1 MKQYLNLLLV
11 CLVFFTNKVKAEDYQ
26 SLFEQNIQLV
36 YGSQK
41 TSFKGQALK
50 GKRNGM
56 GILPMKNGAFYF
68 GDFSQND
75 ISGIGMMISP
85 KQNINNC
92 LECFVYAGNWK
103 SNKKNGFGRCY
114 DIEGKLIY
122 EGQFEND
129 KPKGVYPS
137 DFSNETSSFSILTL
151 ESGNI
156 FIGEIVDGF
165 PNGIASLVFQSGD
178 VLIASF
184 KDGKQ
189 KGIGL
194 YLHQDGKWE
203 TMNIKDGNYV
213 VVSSSENYKNIDEE
227 RKRIQKRIW
236 NDALNELSDLATS
249 TISLVGDFMSI
260 KNGDSSNTD
269 DIDSTST
276 TSEDSGSSKKRSTR
290 KWVSCDTCKGTGV
303 CRGCNGTGKY
313 SLTKD
318 GKCHEC
324 RPVGSGKCGTCK
336 GKKGSYVN

>member
-1 MKQYLNLLLV
+1 MKQFFSLLLV
-11 CLVFFTNKVKAEDYQ
+11 CLVLFSNKVQAEDYK

-36 YGSQK
+36 YGSSK
-41 TSFKGQALK
+41 ASFKGQALK

-56 GILPMKNGAFYF
+56 GILPIKTGTFYF

-75 ISGIGMMISP
+75 ISGLGMMISL

-92 LECFVYAGNWK
+92 SGCFVYAGNWK
-103 SNKKNGFGRCY
+103 SNKKNGYGRCY
-114 DIEGKLIY
+114 DINGKLIY

-129 KPKGVYPS
+129 KPSGVYPS
-137 DFSNETSSFSILTL
+137 DFSNENSFFRIMTL

-156 FIGEIVDGF
+156 FMGEFINGL
-165 PNGIASLVFQSGD
+165 PNGMASLIFQSGD

-194 YLHQDGKWE
+194 FLHQDGKWE
-203 TMNIKDGNYV
+203 TMNFKDGNYA
-213 VVSSSENYKNIDEE
+213 VVSSSDNYKNIDEE
-227 RKRIQKRIW
+227 RKSIQKGIW
-236 NDALNELSDLATS
+236 NNALNELSDLATS
-249 TISLVGDFMSI
+249 TISSVGDIISI
-260 KNGDSSNTD
+260 KNSSSSNNGNVD
-269 DIDSTST
+269 KSPSDNSV
-276 TSEDSGSSKKRSTR
+276 SSKKRGGK

-303 CRGCNGTGKY
+303 CRNCGGTGKY
-313 SLTKD
+313 SYTKD

-336 GKKGSYVN
+336 GKKGSYV